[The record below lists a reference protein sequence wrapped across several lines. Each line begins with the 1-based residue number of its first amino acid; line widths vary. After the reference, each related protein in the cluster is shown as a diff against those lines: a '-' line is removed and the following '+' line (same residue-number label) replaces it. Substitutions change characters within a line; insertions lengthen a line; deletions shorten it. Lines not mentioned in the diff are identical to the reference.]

1 MSMHPL
7 VRIVD
12 ASYIYTEI
20 ITTLHT
26 VKHIYIYTSLARMVY
41 ASCRVHTMPIARTV
55 DASCR
60 VHIAPIYSSHC

>member
-1 MSMHPL
+1 M
-7 VRIVD
+7 
-12 ASYIYTEI
+12 YIYTP
-20 ITTLHT
+20 
-26 VKHIYIYTSLARMVY
+26 LARMVY